1 MSMINILNG
10 IVTDNQEIEF
20 LENKESALQKLS
32 LYKFTVGEVVVVGYY
47 TEKSTPENP
56 IQDIMV
62 AIGLVEGRGPEN
74 YRIIS
79 DQRVVVVTSVL
90 KSMPDVNVIALNQ
103 RYVAKDKTDGKLYY
117 LSRFRSPETGYVEIE
132 KREIVDK
139 CTIMDASHGEMYVCN
154 PPELVNFY
162 DVIVKPSFSKIENK
176 DGDIVV
182 EVSTGEEKYGDL
194 HFVNSEEKKFLTSQV
209 FDKNFTAQITL
220 QKYDKFEVPTSSV
233 DPCEVAKTVFTLT
246 TKYAGTPIVLDNVPE
261 GWEFNE
267 ASKTYIKTETGN
279 TTVRSGF
286 PVCEYT
292 TPWFTGSKIASE
304 VTSVVNKYFFI
315 LYSDE
320 TLPTKDEIIRS
331 SQAYLVSSVKGNY
344 TIQPRQNLYT
354 WFIFPQGMEPS
365 SITQL
370 GLNYIAPET
379 NKLNGVTW
387 KQTNLGTYTLYRSL
401 NTGNE
406 LQQNIIIS

>member
-1 MSMINILNG
+1 MINILNG

-47 TEKSTPENP
+47 TERSTPENP
-56 IQDIMV
+56 IQDVMV

-74 YRIIS
+74 YRIIA

-90 KSMPDVNVIALNQ
+90 KSMPDVNIIALNQ
-103 RYVAKDKTDGKLYY
+103 RYVARDEADGKLYY
-117 LSRFRSPETGYVEIE
+117 LSRFRSQETGYVVIE

-139 CTIMDASHGEMYVCN
+139 CTIMDASQGEMYVCN
-154 PPELVNFY
+154 PPELVSFY
-162 DVIVKPSFSKIENK
+162 DVIVKPSFSKIEN
-176 DGDIVV
+176 DNGDITV
-182 EVSTGEEKYGDL
+182 EVSANGEKYGDL
-194 HFVNSEEKKFLTSQV
+194 HFVTKEEKELLEFQL
-209 FDKNFTAQITL
+209 FEKNFTTQITL
-220 QKYDKFEVPTSSV
+220 QKYDKLGNPTSSV
-233 DPCEVAKTVFTLT
+233 DPCEVAKVVFTLT
-246 TKYAGTPIVLDNVPE
+246 AKYSGNPVVLDSVPA

-267 ASKTYIKTETGN
+267 ASKIYTKTEIGN
-279 TTVRSGF
+279 TTIGSGS
-286 PVCEYT
+286 PSCVYKGKPKT
-292 TPWFTGSKIASE
+292 ASE

-315 LYSDE
+315 LYSDA

-331 SQAYLVSSVKGNY
+331 GQAHLVSSVKGNY

-387 KQTNLGTYTLYRSL
+387 KQTNLGTYTLYHSL
-401 NTGNE
+401 NTGNG
-406 LQQNIIIS
+406 LQQNIVIS

>member
-1 MSMINILNG
+1 MINILNG

-47 TEKSTPENP
+47 TERSTPENP
-56 IQDIMV
+56 IQDVMV

-74 YRIIS
+74 YRIIA

-90 KSMPDVNVIALNQ
+90 KSMPDVNIIALNQ
-103 RYVAKDKTDGKLYY
+103 RYVARDEADGKLYY

-139 CTIMDASHGEMYVCN
+139 CTIMDASQGEMYVCN
-154 PPELVNFY
+154 PPELVSFY
-162 DVIVKPSFSKIENK
+162 DVIVKPSFSKIEN
-176 DGDIVV
+176 DNGDITV
-182 EVSTGEEKYGDL
+182 EVSANGEKYCDL
-194 HFVNSEEKKFLTSQV
+194 HFVTKEEKELLEFQL
-209 FDKNFTAQITL
+209 FEKNFTTQITL

-233 DPCEVAKTVFTLT
+233 DPCEVAKVVFTLT
-246 TKYAGTPIVLDNVPE
+246 AKYSGNPVVLDSVPA

-267 ASKTYIKTETGN
+267 ASKIYTKTEIGN
-279 TTVRSGF
+279 TTIGSGS
-286 PVCEYT
+286 PSCVYKGKPKT
-292 TPWFTGSKIASE
+292 ASE

-315 LYSDE
+315 LYSDA

-331 SQAYLVSSVKGNY
+331 GQAHLVSSVKGYY

>member
-1 MSMINILNG
+1 MINILNG

-47 TEKSTPENP
+47 TERSTPENP
-56 IQDIMV
+56 IQDVMV

-74 YRIIS
+74 YRIIA

-103 RYVAKDKTDGKLYY
+103 RYVARDEADGKLYY
-117 LSRFRSPETGYVEIE
+117 LSRFRSQETGNVVME

-139 CTIMDASHGEMYVCN
+139 CTIMDASQGEMYVCN
-154 PPELVNFY
+154 PPELVSFY
-162 DVIVKPSFSKIENK
+162 DVIVKPSFSKIEN
-176 DGDIVV
+176 DNGDITV
-182 EVSTGEEKYGDL
+182 EVSANGEKYGDL
-194 HFVNSEEKKFLTSQV
+194 HFVTKDEKELLEFQL
-209 FDKNFTAQITL
+209 FEKNFTTQITL
-220 QKYDKFEVPTSSV
+220 QKYDKLGNPTSSV
-233 DPCEVAKTVFTLT
+233 DPCEVAKVVFTLT
-246 TKYAGTPIVLDNVPE
+246 AKYSGNPVVLDSVPA

-279 TTVRSGF
+279 TTIGSGS
-286 PVCEYT
+286 PLCVYK
-292 TPWFTGSKIASE
+292 GKSKTASE

-315 LYSDE
+315 LYSDA

-331 SQAYLVSSVKGNY
+331 GQAHLVSSVKGNY

-387 KQTNLGTYTLYRSL
+387 KQTNLGTYTLYHSL
-401 NTGNE
+401 NTGNG
-406 LQQNIIIS
+406 LQQNIVIS